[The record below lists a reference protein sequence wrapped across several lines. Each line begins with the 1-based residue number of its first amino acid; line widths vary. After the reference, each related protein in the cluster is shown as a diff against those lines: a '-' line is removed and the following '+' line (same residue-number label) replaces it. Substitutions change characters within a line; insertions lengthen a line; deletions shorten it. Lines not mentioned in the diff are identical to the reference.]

1 MSHVTICEIF
11 MAKMCDFWCRWG
23 NLLVPRHAKF
33 DADRWQRRCTGRK
46 IQRTTANLL
55 SDKTHASKQ
64 SVMSIVQHFCD
75 ACHYLPVTLMFEQ
88 AGAAVWR
95 RRRWTNSPF
104 SKLWLILWNCVV
116 GEWSRRWVD
125 TTWCLCEWLRQDID
139 LCTMK
144 WTIDIELDERNES
157 SHVLCRCFVSVR
169 RPTPW
174 SS

>member
-1 MSHVTICEIF
+1 

-88 AGAAVWR
+88 AGAAV
-95 RRRWTNSPF
+95 
-104 SKLWLILWNCVV
+104 
-116 GEWSRRWVD
+116 
-125 TTWCLCEWLRQDID
+125 
-139 LCTMK
+139 
-144 WTIDIELDERNES
+144 
-157 SHVLCRCFVSVR
+157 
-169 RPTPW
+169 
-174 SS
+174 